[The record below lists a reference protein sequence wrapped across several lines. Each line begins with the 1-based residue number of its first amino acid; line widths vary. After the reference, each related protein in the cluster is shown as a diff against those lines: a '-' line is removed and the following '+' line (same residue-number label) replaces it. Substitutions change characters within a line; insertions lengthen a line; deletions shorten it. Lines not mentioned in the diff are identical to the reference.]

1 MAGEITLGQLLRT
14 PTIVK
19 AISQIRTPGS
29 LFQDFY
35 GLAPGGTAAI
45 TRSGSE
51 LGWDIFDNVRTLA
64 SARARGAAPGTVAPN
79 PVGHVGATAL
89 RLYEKIPLEYEKIFR
104 TRPLGSQVGTV
115 NADGQAYIS
124 RQIRYLAQRFKNAR
138 EFCVSRMFR
147 GGFGILVSGDEHIL
161 VEKGAGTV
169 DVDYQ
174 IPSEHISDAIPGC
187 DLTGAG
193 DRITAVWS
201 AAGTD
206 VIGQL
211 LNINADFENLHGYP
225 LRHIWMGST
234 VFGWL
239 LNNTGLQATGGTAFR
254 VFDSVTQREI
264 NTFDGGTR
272 PSGYEVVFRAL
283 PWFRFHVYDAVLT
296 VNGTTTKFIPDTVD
310 AAYVIMTPDPG
321 DWCGLVN
328 GSELIRKKV
337 NAQAEEAFGFTTWT
351 MPCVDPAGEEL
362 RALDNFLPA
371 LFIPKCVVYAR
382 VDA

>member
-104 TRPLGSQVGTV
+104 TRPLGAQVGTV

-169 DVDYQ
+169 DIDYQ
-174 IPSEHISDAIPGC
+174 LPAEHVDTQLDLLGSGDCIDATW
-187 DLTGAG
+187 D
-193 DRITAVWS
+193 D
-201 AAGTD
+201 AGTD
-206 VIGQL
+206 VIGNCL
-211 LNINADFENLHGYP
+211 AINAAFEQLHGYP
-225 LRHIWMGST
+225 LRHVWIDST
-234 VFGWL
+234 VFGYL

-254 VFDSVTQREI
+254 VFDSLTTREI

-272 PSGYEVVFRAL
+272 PSGFEVIFRAL
-283 PWFRFHVYDAVLT
+283 PWIRFHVYDAVLT
-296 VNGTTTKFIPDTVD
+296 VNGTTTKFIDGTH
-310 AAYVIMTPDPG
+310 AIFTPDSG
-321 DWCGLVN
+321 DWLGLIN
-328 GSELIRKKV
+328 GSEMIRKKV
-337 NAQAEEAFGFTTWT
+337 NAQAEEVFGFNTWT

-371 LFIPKCVVYAR
+371 LFIPKCVAYGEV
-382 VDA
+382 VFT